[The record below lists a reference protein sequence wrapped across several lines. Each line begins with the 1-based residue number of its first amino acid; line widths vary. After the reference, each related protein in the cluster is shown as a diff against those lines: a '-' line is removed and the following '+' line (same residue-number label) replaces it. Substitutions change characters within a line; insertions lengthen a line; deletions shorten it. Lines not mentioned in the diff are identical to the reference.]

1 MLPGI
6 LPHTF
11 QLRTSTERLWL
22 VEVKQQQQAVLNT
35 WKVGAGTASM
45 LQFIQAVISLLSHLG
60 TGKQQVLQPWPSA
73 ATISLGLPLASL
85 VLGQMLLRT
94 LASSAGYKH
103 HWSWRRWDTARVQ
116 AIFLNSNSCSRFP
129 CPSTFRSW
137 LPVLNT
143 LSPSIIYKWQ
153 P

>member
-35 WKVGAGTASM
+35 CKVGAGTASM

-60 TGKQQVLQPWPSA
+60 TGKQQVLQP
-73 ATISLGLPLASL
+73 GLQRLQFPW
-85 VLGQMLLRT
+85 V
-94 LASSAGYKH
+94 
-103 HWSWRRWDTARVQ
+103 
-116 AIFLNSNSCSRFP
+116 FL
-129 CPSTFRSW
+129 
-137 LPVLNT
+137 
-143 LSPSIIYKWQ
+143 
-153 P
+153 